1 MKIIQSTMTFQD
13 SLFNKIHTFSEGY
26 SVPIFNVFSFNG
38 LNQIIGYAKY
48 INPDK
53 KILYRGEC
61 RLHDSMRPSINHT
74 ISSQRA
80 RDKANS
86 RINKMIT
93 DALSDDIFSRYI
105 RLSKTNVQDRFILES
120 VLQHY
125 GISTHCIDVVD
136 NHWVALWF
144 GQNKCIKRK
153 MLNTYFQYQ
162 SRKKS
167 VYELIDI
174 PKNDEELYQYIILL
188 ATEYSNESNG
198 ISITDNTITID
209 LRSALPSTFLR
220 PHAQHGWIIRKNT
233 HRPDDNYDL
242 AKNVICIIRIRTDL
256 VADWLGD
263 GKLLSVENLFPS
275 PAFDQGYDVLLSR
288 SDLFDDTVNT
298 IAKYIY

>member
-1 MKIIQSTMTFQD
+1 MKKIESTVIFQD
-13 SLFNKIHTFSEGY
+13 SLFNRVHTFSKGY
-26 SVPIFNVFSFNG
+26 KVPIFDVFSFNG
-38 LNQIIGYAKY
+38 LNQVIGYAKY
-48 INPDK
+48 INQDK

-80 RDKANS
+80 RDNANG
-86 RINKMIT
+86 RINRMIEA
-93 DALSDDIFSRYI
+93 ALSDRMFSRYI
-105 RLSKTNVQDRFILES
+105 RLSESNVRNKYIMES

-144 GQNKCIKRK
+144 GQNRCIKRK

-162 SRKKS
+162 SRKKN
-167 VYELIDI
+167 VYELIDFS
-174 PKNDEELYQYIILL
+174 KNDEQLYQYIILF
-188 ATEYSNESNG
+188 ATDYSNESKG
-198 ISITDNTITID
+198 IAITDNTITID
-209 LRSALPSTFLR
+209 LRSVIPSTFLR

-233 HRPDDNYDL
+233 HNPDDNYDL
-242 AKNVICIIRIRTDL
+242 AENVIGIIRIRTDI
-256 VADWLGD
+256 VAEWLGN

-275 PAFDQGYDVLLSR
+275 PAFDQGYEVLLSR
-288 SDLFDDTVNT
+288 NDLFEDSINT

>member
-1 MKIIQSTMTFQD
+1 MKKIESTMIFQD
-13 SLFNKIHTFSEGY
+13 SLFNRVHTFSKGY
-26 SVPIFNVFSFNG
+26 KVPIFDVFSFNG
-38 LNQIIGYAKY
+38 LNQVIGYAKY
-48 INPDK
+48 INQDK

-80 RDKANS
+80 RDNANG
-86 RINKMIT
+86 RINKMIEA
-93 DALSDDIFSRYI
+93 ALSDKMFSRYI
-105 RLSKTNVQDRFILES
+105 RLSESNVRNKYIMES

-144 GQNKCIKRK
+144 GQNRCIKRK

-162 SRKKS
+162 SRKKN
-167 VYELIDI
+167 VYELIDFS
-174 PKNDEELYQYIILL
+174 KNDEQLYQYIILF
-188 ATEYSNESNG
+188 ATDYSNESKG
-198 ISITDNTITID
+198 IAITDNTITID
-209 LRSALPSTFLR
+209 LRSVIPSTFLR

-233 HRPDDNYDL
+233 HNPDDNYDL
-242 AKNVICIIRIRTDL
+242 AENVIGIIRIRTDI
-256 VADWLGD
+256 VAEWLGN

-275 PAFDQGYDVLLSR
+275 PAFDQGYEVLLSR
-288 SDLFDDTVNT
+288 NDLFEDSINT

>member
-1 MKIIQSTMTFQD
+1 MKTIPSTMRFQD
-13 SLFNKIHTFSEGY
+13 SLFNRIHTFSEGY
-26 SVPIFNVFSFNG
+26 DIPIFDIFSFNG

-61 RLHDSMRPSINHT
+61 KLHNSMRPSINHT

-86 RINKMIT
+86 RINKIIT

-105 RLSKTNVQDRFILES
+105 RLNKTNTQDKIILES

-167 VYELIDI
+167 YYELIDI
-174 PKNDEELYQYIILL
+174 PKNDEELYQYIILI
-188 ATEYSNESNG
+188 ATDYNNESSG

-233 HRPDDNYDL
+233 HRLDDTYDL
-242 AKNVICIIRIRTDL
+242 AENVICILRMRTDL
-256 VADWLGD
+256 VAEWLGN
-263 GKLLSVENLFPS
+263 GKLLSIENLFPS

-288 SDLFDDTVNT
+288 NDLFDDGINS